1 MNLSSLDERK
11 RKILSIV
18 YHSKS
23 PLQME
28 HIASLIGVSSRTIY
42 SDVKDINYHFKSLG
56 MEIVSKP
63 RIGTWLEVREGTD
76 EKLKLE
82 ISKVI
87 NNTNYEKAYER
98 VNYILKKLLMTNT
111 FISMQEIAD
120 ELYVSKATVNLEMG
134 YIEETL
140 KKSKLTFVKKTNHGI
155 KVTGEEKNIRAL
167 LTKLLKYDR
176 DVSIIL
182 TNNEEVDMQMDL
194 KLSYFINKHFNQI
207 LIQYLM
213 RFVSKILCEKK
224 IRLSNERLTELV
236 CQLLV
241 SYYRLDIK
249 QIISFSTDE
258 VLQIINLS
266 EFKIVKSFIANFEK
280 ESEIKTPIEEVAYI
294 TLFCIEDKVNIEEFN
309 KPEKDI
315 FLNNDKELMII
326 LNEICNFVKESYN
339 LRLQEDKQ
347 LIKGLKLH
355 LAAAINRL
363 KFGIDLNNPLIKEIK
378 NNYPYAFQ
386 IAVGIEKHISDLFG
400 IAMTENEIGYV
411 TLHIEAFIEKNAI
424 EKDKSIKAFV
434 VCGTGIGVA
443 NLLSVQIK
451 KQFPSINVIKLIS
464 GLWISREMNLLNDK
478 ETPDIVITSIS
489 LPILK
494 VPVIQVSPIM
504 TSKDLGAI
512 QYQLDSLVK
521 NIVGNENESYP
532 MLKKYLNK
540 EASLVDISIDNPLEI
555 ITLLSKNLENEG
567 YVTKE
572 FVKSAISREELSCTY
587 LSNGVAIPHGYLQEV
602 KKPAIIFAKLK
613 EPINWGGNKVQL
625 VFLCALNSKVGID
638 VENLFTELYEIVN
651 NKDLLKKIKQIN
663 TKDNLYNYLGWNS

>member
-28 HIASLIGVSSRTIY
+28 YIASLIGVSSRTIY

-63 RIGTWLEVREGTD
+63 RIGTWLEIREGTD

-87 NNTNYEKAYER
+87 NNTNYDKAYER

-120 ELYVSKATVNLEMG
+120 ELYVSKATVNLEMT

-140 KKSKLTFVKKTNHGI
+140 KKSKLTFIKKTNHGI
-155 KVTGEEKNIRAL
+155 KVSGEEKNIRAL

-182 TNNEEVDMQMDL
+182 TNNEEVDMQMNL
-194 KLSYFINKHFNQI
+194 KLSYFINKHFNHI

-213 RFVSKILCEKK
+213 RFISKILSEKK
-224 IRLSNERLTELV
+224 IKLSNERLTELV

-241 SYYRLDIK
+241 SYYRLDKK
-249 QIISFSTDE
+249 QGISFSTDE

-266 EFKIVKSFIANFEK
+266 EFKMVKSFIANFEK

-326 LNEICNFVKESYN
+326 LKEICNFVKESYN
-339 LRLQEDKQ
+339 LKLEEDKQ

-363 KFGIDLNNPLIKEIK
+363 KFGIDLNNPLIEEIK

-386 IAVGIEKHISDLFG
+386 IAVGIEKHISDLFE

-424 EKDKSIKAFV
+424 REDKNIKAFV

-451 KQFPSINVIKLIS
+451 KQFPNINVIKLIS

-489 LPILK
+489 LPILN

-504 TSKDLGAI
+504 TSEDVCAI
-512 QYQLDSLVK
+512 QYQLDSLIR
-521 NIVGNENESYP
+521 NIGGNENESYP

-540 EASLVDISIDNPLEI
+540 KASLVDISIDNPLGI

-572 FVKSAISREELSCTY
+572 FARSAISREELSCTY
-587 LSNGVAIPHGYLQEV
+587 LSGGVAIPHGYLQEV
-602 KKPAIIFAKLK
+602 KEPAIIFAKLK
-613 EPINWGGNKVQL
+613 DPINWGGNKVQL

-651 NKDLLKKIKQIN
+651 NKDLLKKLKQIN
-663 TKDNLYNYLGWNS
+663 TKDDLYNCLGWNS